1 LIFERSILFFRR
13 NHNRNIDPGDS
24 REANGTHPR
33 NWSPCSAIKKEEDML
48 KEGSKAPAFCL
59 PAAEKD
65 NVCLKDFAGK
75 WVVLYFYPKDST
87 SG

>member
-1 LIFERSILFFRR
+1 
-13 NHNRNIDPGDS
+13 
-24 REANGTHPR
+24 
-33 NWSPCSAIKKEEDML
+33 ML

-59 PAAEKD
+59 PSAEQ
-65 NVCLKDFAGK
+65 NQVCLKDFAGK

>member
-1 LIFERSILFFRR
+1 MPAFYYEVVEVSL
-13 NHNRNIDPGDS
+13 
-24 REANGTHPR
+24 
-33 NWSPCSAIKKEEDML
+33 KEENML

-59 PAAEKD
+59 PSAQKD
-65 NVCLKDFAGK
+65 KVCLKDFSGK

>member
-1 LIFERSILFFRR
+1 M
-13 NHNRNIDPGDS
+13 
-24 REANGTHPR
+24 HPYVFS
-33 NWSPCSAIKKEEDML
+33 NCQVQLNSLKVIIGHLKKEENMP

-59 PAAEKD
+59 PSADKD
-65 NVCLKDFAGK
+65 KVCLKDFYGK

>member
-1 LIFERSILFFRR
+1 M
-13 NHNRNIDPGDS
+13 P
-24 REANGTHPR
+24 
-33 NWSPCSAIKKEEDML
+33 
-48 KEGSKAPAFCL
+48 KEGSNAAPFCL

-65 NVCLKDFAGK
+65 QVCLKDFSGK